1 MIEVSFIE
9 IFLIVL
15 QWLLLG
21 FEIELCNEKF
31 EYEELIRFVK
41 DDDYLPK
48 GFIERKIK
56 DIENR
61 KIACLIAV
69 IILTIILVIIL

>member
-1 MIEVSFIE
+1 MIEASFIE

-15 QWLLLG
+15 QWFLLG
-21 FEIELCNEKF
+21 LEIELCNEKF
-31 EYEELIRFVK
+31 EYEELIRFIK
-41 DDDYLPK
+41 DDDHLPK